1 MLAADGLPGAPV
13 EAIPFPF
20 LPYLA
25 MNPAATHPAAIPA
38 ERRLRLLSCNI
49 LAGAS
54 VQHYRQYVTRSL
66 AAVLPGRSKMDNLD
80 RLAEVLTGFDVIGLQ
95 EADAGSLRSGF
106 LNQTRYLAETSGL
119 PFWSHQPNRPVA
131 KLAHSANG
139 LISRLEPTS
148 VTDYPLPSRIPG
160 RGALLAQ
167 FGEGEHALAVMIA
180 HLSLSAP
187 ARARQLGFIAELLQD
202 FRHAVLMGDLN
213 TEPHSAEMRYLFSK
227 CSLQP
232 PAQATPTF
240 PSWKPRRA
248 LDHILTSEAIQL
260 EKTWALPQAFS
271 DHLPLAAEI
280 RLPAH
285 VGRKPAARKPR

>member
-1 MLAADGLPGAPV
+1 
-13 EAIPFPF
+13 
-20 LPYLA
+20 
-25 MNPAATHPAAIPA
+25 
-38 ERRLRLLSCNI
+38 
-49 LAGAS
+49 
-54 VQHYRQYVTRSL
+54 
-66 AAVLPGRSKMDNLD
+66 VLPQ
-80 RLAEVLTGFDVIGLQ
+80 FDVIGLQ

-119 PFWSHQPNRPVA
+119 PFWSHQPNRAMA

-139 LISRLEPTS
+139 LISRLEPHS

-167 FGEGEHALAVMIA
+167 FGEGDNALAVMIA
-180 HLSLSAP
+180 HLSLSAQ

-202 FRHAVLMGDLN
+202 FPHAVLMGDLN
-213 TEPHSAEMRYLFSK
+213 AEPGSAEMKHLFAKST
-227 CSLQP
+227 LQP
-232 PAQATPTF
+232 PAQPTPTF

-248 LDHILTSEAIQL
+248 LDHILTSPAITL

-285 VGRKPAARKPR
+285 VGGKASAKRSR

>member
-1 MLAADGLPGAPV
+1 MNRADPPAP
-13 EAIPFPF
+13 AP
-20 LPYLA
+20 
-25 MNPAATHPAAIPA
+25 

-54 VQHYRQYVTRSL
+54 VQRYSEYVTRSL
-66 AAVLPGRSKMDNLD
+66 NQVLPGRSKLDNLD
-80 RLAEVLTGFDVIGLQ
+80 RLAEVLPQFDVIGLQ

-106 LNQTRYLAETSGL
+106 LNQTRYLAEAAGM
-119 PFWSHQPNRPVA
+119 PFWSHQPNRA
-131 KLAHSANG
+131 MARLAHSANG

-148 VTDYPLPSRIPG
+148 VLDYPLPSRIPG
-160 RGALLAQ
+160 RGALLAR
-167 FGEGEHALAVMIA
+167 FGEGQDALAVMIA

-187 ARARQLGFIAELLQD
+187 ARAKQLGLIAEVLQD
-202 FRHAVLMGDLN
+202 YPHAVLMGDLN
-213 TEPHSAEMRYLFSK
+213 TEVRSAEMKHLFARSP
-227 CSLQP
+227 LVP
-232 PAQATPTF
+232 PHQATPTF

-260 EKTWALPQAFS
+260 DKVWALPQAFS

-285 VGRKPAARKPR
+285 IAPRPHRIRR

>member
-1 MLAADGLPGAPV
+1 MLWDKRPARPADEGV
-13 EAIPFPF
+13 RFPF
-20 LPYLA
+20 SPRAA
-25 MNPAATHPAAIPA
+25 MNPAATPATASA

-54 VQHYRQYVTRSL
+54 VAHYRDYLTRSL
-66 AAVLPGRSKMDNLD
+66 NAVLPGRSKMDNLD

-131 KLAHSANG
+131 RLAHSANG
-139 LISRLEPTS
+139 LISRLEPTA
-148 VTDYPLPSRIPG
+148 VMDYPLPSRIPG

-167 FGEGEHALAVMIA
+167 FGEGEDALAVMIA

-213 TEPHSAEMRYLFSK
+213 TEPGSVEMRQLFNKS
-227 CSLQP
+227 SLQP
-232 PAQATPTF
+232 PAQPTPTF

-260 EKTWALPQAFS
+260 EKTWTLPQAFS
-271 DHLPLAAEI
+271 DHLPVAAQI

-285 VGRKPAARKPR
+285 VGGRSVTRRKRR

>member
-1 MLAADGLPGAPV
+1 MNRVAINSAA
-13 EAIPFPF
+13 
-20 LPYLA
+20 
-25 MNPAATHPAAIPA
+25 PA
-38 ERRLRLLSCNI
+38 ERHLRLLSCNI

-54 VQHYRQYVTRSL
+54 VKHYREYVTRSL
-66 AAVLPGRSKMDNLD
+66 TAVLPGRSKMDNLD
-80 RLAEVLTGFDVIGLQ
+80 GLAEVLSGFDVIGLQ

-119 PFWSHQPNRPVA
+119 PFWSYQPNRPMA
-131 KLAHSANG
+131 KFAHSANG

-167 FGEGEHALAVMIA
+167 FGEGDNALAVMIA

-213 TEPHSAEMRYLFSK
+213 TEPNSAEMRQLFDKS
-227 CSLQP
+227 SLQP
-232 PAQATPTF
+232 PAQPTPTF

-260 EKTWALPQAFS
+260 DKTWALPQAFS

-280 RLPAH
+280 RLPVH
-285 VGRKPAARKPR
+285 VGSKPVQQKRR

>member
-1 MLAADGLPGAPV
+1 
-13 EAIPFPF
+13 
-20 LPYLA
+20 
-25 MNPAATHPAAIPA
+25 MNRAVTPSQVAVPA

-49 LAGAS
+49 LAGGRVQRYHEYLTQS
-54 VQHYRQYVTRSL
+54 VSAL
-66 AAVLPGRSKMDNLD
+66 LPGRRKIDNLD
-80 RLAEVLTGFDVIGLQ
+80 QLAEVLAQFDVIGLQ

-119 PFWSHQPNRPVA
+119 PFWSHQPNRAMA

-139 LISRLEPTS
+139 LISRLEPHS
-148 VTDYPLPSRIPG
+148 VKDYPLPSRIPG

-167 FGEGEHALAVMIA
+167 FGEGDSALAVMIA

-202 FRHAVLMGDLN
+202 FPHAVLMGDLN
-213 TEPHSAEMRYLFSK
+213 AEPHSAEMQQLFAKST
-227 CSLQP
+227 LQP
-232 PAQATPTF
+232 PPQSALTF

-248 LDHILTSEAIQL
+248 LDHILTSPAIQL
-260 EKTWALPQAFS
+260 EKTWALPSVFS
-271 DHLPLAAEI
+271 DHLPVAAEI

-285 VGRKPAARKPR
+285 VGLKNKPKRRRR

>member
-1 MLAADGLPGAPV
+1 MNRAAPLS
-13 EAIPFPF
+13 
-20 LPYLA
+20 
-25 MNPAATHPAAIPA
+25 PAAAPATAVPA

-49 LAGAS
+49 LAGGS
-54 VQHYRQYVTRSL
+54 VQRYREYVTRSL
-66 AAVLPGRSKMDNLD
+66 SAVLPGRSKMDNLD
-80 RLAEVLTGFDVIGLQ
+80 RLAEVLPQFDLIGLQ

-106 LNQTRYLAETSGL
+106 LNQTRYLAETARM
-119 PFWSHQPNRPVA
+119 PFWSHQPNRPMA

-139 LISRLEPTS
+139 LISRLEPHS
-148 VTDYPLPSRIPG
+148 VVDYPLPSRIPG

-167 FGEGEHALAVMIA
+167 FGEGDSALAVMIA

-202 FRHAVLMGDLN
+202 FPHAVLMGDLN
-213 TEPHSAEMRYLFSK
+213 TEPHSAEMRQLFSK
-227 CSLQP
+227 CNLQP
-232 PAQATPTF
+232 PMQPTPTF

-248 LDHILTSEAIQL
+248 LDHILTSPAVQL
-260 EKTWALPQAFS
+260 DKVWTLPQAFS

-285 VGRKPAARKPR
+285 VGGKPSGKRQR